1 MLNNKLNVLKFTYV
15 DLFSGIGG
23 FRYGIELFQKSY
35 PEYTFNCIKSV
46 VMNLFLNSIIVIRVK
61 KLGLIMMTFLY
72 FEKDR
77 VYQELKIQYFNDA
90 GQYEMALEMYKE
102 INPKAVEQ
110 IELIKATQ
118 TE

>member
-1 MLNNKLNVLKFTYV
+1 MTTETKFRAG
-15 DLFSGIGG
+15 L
-23 FRYGIELFQKSY
+23 
-35 PEYTFNCIKSV
+35 
-46 VMNLFLNSIIVIRVK
+46 VMSL
-61 KLGLIMMTFLY
+61 LGLVIMTFEY

-77 VYQELKIQYFNDA
+77 VYQELKVLSSKQFDSLEMQYFNDA
-90 GQYEMALEMYKE
+90 GKYEMALEIYKE

>member
-1 MLNNKLNVLKFTYV
+1 MTTETKFRAG
-15 DLFSGIGG
+15 L
-23 FRYGIELFQKSY
+23 
-35 PEYTFNCIKSV
+35 
-46 VMNLFLNSIIVIRVK
+46 VMTLI
-61 KLGLIMMTFLY
+61 GLIMMTFLY

-90 GQYEMALEMYKE
+90 GKYEMALEMYKE
-102 INPKAVEQ
+102 INPKAVEE

>member
-1 MLNNKLNVLKFTYV
+1 MTTETKFRAG
-15 DLFSGIGG
+15 L
-23 FRYGIELFQKSY
+23 
-35 PEYTFNCIKSV
+35 
-46 VMNLFLNSIIVIRVK
+46 VMTLI
-61 KLGLIMMTFLY
+61 GLIMMTFLY

-90 GQYEMALEMYKE
+90 GKYEMALEMYKE